1 MTATKLTP
9 KYDPNGEI
17 TPFQIKRIRK
27 NCGWNEDVKEEWVQ
41 WATGN
46 VNCTSLKGLTQDQ
59 AVKIIH
65 AQEGSTPVNATADPS
80 DSELAKQNWGK
91 FQSSNGQH
99 KYIMS
104 VLRTANIVVNNERW
118 GEVAD
123 MEGWFARFLQSKRCP
138 VTKPLLKMT
147 PQEVSKVI
155 VALEGVALWKNT
167 I

>member
-1 MTATKLTP
+1 MTATKPTP

-17 TPFQIKRIRK
+17 TPFQIKRIRANCHWQEDTK
-27 NCGWNEDVKEEWVQ
+27 NEWVQ
-41 WATGN
+41 WVTGN
-46 VNCTSLKGLTQDQ
+46 VNCTSLKQLTQSQ
-59 AVKIIH
+59 AVQIIR
-65 AQEGSTPVNATADPS
+65 AQEGSTPVNATV
-80 DSELAKQNWGK
+80 ENWGK
-91 FQSSNGQH
+91 FQASNAQH

-123 MEGWFARFLQSKRCP
+123 MEGWFSRFLQSKRSP
-138 VTKPLLKMT
+138 VNKPLLKMT